1 VLGEVDLEKVV
12 EERLVDYLMVAACCV
27 GERGYIPVELGERRR
42 TGSAVVVVVVKGT
55 YRTLVGNSITAL
67 QRWN

>member
-1 VLGEVDLEKVV
+1 
-12 EERLVDYLMVAACCV
+12 MVAACCV